1 MILFAWNDNGNASE
15 ITVKQPKNRFEILQ
29 WALQKYPN
37 ITHGEDGMK
46 LFLKNP
52 YDFPFGNFWILAN
65 RNFKDKDQETLNK
78 MFFLWN
84 ESLEMILPKN
94 LGFSAFIDDQNKIN
108 ETVVTI
114 MKRFDLIMISDYMDE
129 SQVSL

>member
-1 MILFAWNDNGNASE
+1 
-15 ITVKQPKNRFEILQ
+15 
-29 WALQKYPN
+29 
-37 ITHGEDGMK
+37 
-46 LFLKNP
+46 
-52 YDFPFGNFWILAN
+52 
-65 RNFKDKDQETLNK
+65 
-78 MFFLWN
+78 
-84 ESLEMILPKN
+84 MILPKN